1 VTNPSDPHLP
11 LSHKH
16 PIPRNGPFSSTQR
29 IVVRPDR
36 RDQLMRLWAKVRA
49 FDEKEPGTLVQAWH
63 VSVENPNVIW
73 IWELWESEA
82 ALESHRVTL
91 RQFRPE
97 MEECILEWPELNIC
111 TLAMAK
117 GLPIESSSDSGQ
129 PG

>member
-1 VTNPSDPHLP
+1 MASASDPQLP
-11 LSHKH
+11 LSSKH
-16 PIPRNGPFSSTQR
+16 PIPKTGPFSSTQR
-29 IVVRPDR
+29 IVVRPER
-36 RDQLMRLWAKVRA
+36 RDQLMEVWAKIRA
-49 FDEKEPGTLVQAWH
+49 LDENEPGTLVQAWH
-63 VSVENPNVIW
+63 ASVEDPNVIW

-117 GLPIESSSDSGQ
+117 GLPIESSPE
-129 PG
+129 PGPA